1 MKKIVSFLLF
11 LFFICSCSSNGSSS
25 GDLILVAESEGGKL
39 YKAGPVSVLQLRG
52 THYQMGRQYGMLLKD
67 DLSVLYNSMIITF
80 SPYWTYE
87 RMKQIADAVYAVYP
101 QKYKDILIGMA
112 ETSGLG
118 IEKQIILNAL
128 EFIPKINKDV
138 PLNCSGLA
146 VWGDYT
152 AGGPLIFG
160 RNNDD
165 AEKYKIFGKYTLVAV
180 FNPTDSG
187 IPTAIVNYAGAIYA
201 PNGMNRNGI
210 FLELN
215 SGNAQAY
222 FVDRPSI
229 FVTLF
234 SFLQSCST
242 QDEMNTAFQPVLA
255 NMSSIVNVA
264 DGNIAYSF
272 ECPVTGVKRRDP
284 DAAGLMA
291 STNHFI
297 DLSWGIALPKST
309 DDSAVRRD
317 NLLALANAN
326 KGYIDVEKMKQIL
339 DKWIKDGGATNS
351 GTIFQII
358 AIPSDLTM
366 WLKAPGNFDWQKV
379 DLNKIFIR

>member
-1 MKKIVSFLLF
+1 MKRIAPFLLF
-11 LFFICSCSSNGSSS
+11 LFFICSCSGESSH
-25 GDLILVAESEGGKL
+25 GDLDLVAELEGGRL
-39 YKAGPVSVLQLRG
+39 YKAGPVSVLQLQG
-52 THYQMGRQYGMLLKD
+52 THYQMGRQYGLLLKD
-67 DLSVLYNSMIITF
+67 DLSALYDSMIVAF

-87 RMKQIADAVYAVYP
+87 RMKQIAEAVYAVYP

-118 IEKQIILNAL
+118 IEKQIILNAI

-138 PLNCSGLA
+138 PHCSGLA

-165 AEKYKIFGKYTLVAV
+165 AEKYKLFGKYTLVAV

-215 SGNAQAY
+215 GGNAQGY

-234 SFLQSCST
+234 SFLQSCTT
-242 QDEMNTAFQPVLA
+242 QDEINTAFQSVLA

-264 DGNIAYSF
+264 DSNIAYSF

-291 STNHFI
+291 STNHFL
-297 DLSWGIALPKST
+297 DSSWGIAPPGPT
-309 DDSAVRRD
+309 EDSALRRN
-317 NLLALANAN
+317 NLLALANTN
-326 KGYIDVEKMKQIL
+326 KGSINVEKMKQIL
-339 DKWIKDGGATNS
+339 DTSISGGGATNP

-366 WLKAPGNFDWQKV
+366 WLKAPGNFDWQKIE
-379 DLNKIFIR
+379 LSGLFI

>member
-1 MKKIVSFLLF
+1 MKKIVPFLLF
-11 LFFICSCSSNGSSS
+11 LFFICSCSSGGSSS
-25 GDLILVAESEGGKL
+25 GDLILVAESEGGRL
-39 YKAGPVSVLQLRG
+39 YKAGPVSVLQLHG
-52 THYQMGRQYGMLLKD
+52 THYQMGRQYGILLKD

-87 RMKQIADAVYAVYP
+87 RMKQIAEAVYAVYP

-118 IEKQIILNAL
+118 IEKQIILNAI
-128 EFIPKINKDV
+128 EFIPKINNDV
-138 PLNCSGLA
+138 PHCSGLA

-215 SGNAQAY
+215 GGNTQTNY
-222 FVDRPSI
+222 LDRPSI

-234 SFLQSCST
+234 SFLQSCAT
-242 QDEMNTAFQPVLA
+242 QDEMNTAFQSVLA

-264 DGNIAYSF
+264 DGHIAYSF
-272 ECPVTGVKRRDP
+272 ECPVTGVKRRNP
-284 DAAGLMA
+284 DDAGLMA

-297 DLSWGIALPKST
+297 DPSWGIAPPGPT
-309 DDSAVRRD
+309 EDSAVRRN

-326 KGYIDVEKMKQIL
+326 KGYLNVEKMKQIL
-339 DKWIKDGGATNS
+339 GKSIGEGGATND

-358 AIPSDLTM
+358 AVPSDLTM
-366 WLKAPGNFDWQKV
+366 WLKAPGNFDWQRV
-379 DLNKIFIR
+379 DLDKLFIW